1 MDVEIEEELSPDG
14 DLGLGLGLK
23 PGGIPYFCVDC
34 DSSKDAKN
42 EIQKGSGLPHFAY
55 KCHTKNCFLN
65 TKCRGSGKQIP
76 KKIIYSTENKLY
88 MSYLN
93 LINKSWTKLC
103 KRKFSSS
110 DNTGVRKKE
119 ERETLSVKLEEQNPL
134 VIRIGTSLRKQREI
148 FYSDLQAVIEKYGAK
163 EIDFDYEQKCS
174 PCRCNNIEENLFV
187 LREELNE
194 MYERNDQ
201 LKGELDIYEKLLY
214 GKYKA
219 SEVLLQ
225 QLSLAENEKDEV
237 VKMGREISSGLQ
249 QEVNSLQFELQCTE
263 GQLTDIQQQWLDRY
277 NSVYR
282 ENDELRSTVKDQA
295 TKLKKIT
302 LENQG
307 LKRECDEM
315 LAMLDVRERNYYK
328 RSLSISSDDSLSE
341 ASSFQ
346 LGVLGA
352 CVCRGSKQ
360 EPCSCAKAA
369 CLKQH
374 TITELLLEVERLQGR
389 LEEAQHVVDVY
400 REAFEEQL
408 KKNQSLTIKLNVLQA
423 ESEEQYK
430 GSLKNGILK
439 QKPKEGRKKQEVVK
453 DLVEMLCDRNEALI
467 HQRLVTKLLAKQ
479 LAQYESVKH
488 HNISVTSDMDEEE
501 QQIIQ

>member
-1 MDVEIEEELSPDG
+1 MEVEIEEELSPDG

-34 DSSKDAKN
+34 DCSKDAKN
-42 EIQKGSGLPHFAY
+42 EMQKGSGLPHFAY

-65 TKCRGSGKQIP
+65 TKYRGNGTGRQTPRKV
-76 KKIIYSTENKLY
+76 IYSSENRLY
-88 MSYLN
+88 SSYLN
-93 LINKSWTKLC
+93 LINKSWIQLC

-110 DNTGVRKKE
+110 NNLEVGKKKE
-119 ERETLSVKLEEQNPL
+119 EGEITRETLSVQLEEQNPL

-163 EIDFDYEQKCS
+163 EIDLDYEKKYS
-174 PCRCNNIEENLFV
+174 PCRCDNIEEKLFV
-187 LREELNE
+187 LHEELNE

-225 QLSLAENEKDEV
+225 QLNIAENEKDEV
-237 VKMGREISSGLQ
+237 VKMGREVSSELQ

-263 GQLTDIQQQWLDRY
+263 GQLSDIQQQWLDRY
-277 NSVYR
+277 NSVCR
-282 ENDELRSTVKDQA
+282 ENDELKATVRDQA
-295 TKLKKIT
+295 MKLKKIT

-328 RSLSISSDDSLSE
+328 RSLSISSDDSFSE

-360 EPCSCAKAA
+360 EPCGCAKAA

-374 TITELLLEVERLQGR
+374 TIAELLLEVEGLQSR
-389 LEEAQHVVDVY
+389 LEEAQQVIDVY

-408 KKNQSLTIKLNVLQA
+408 KKNQSMTRKLNELKP

-439 QKPKEGRKKQEVVK
+439 QKPKEGRKRQEVVK
-453 DLVEMLCDRNEALI
+453 DLVEMSAFYC
-467 HQRLVTKLLAKQ
+467 
-479 LAQYESVKH
+479 
-488 HNISVTSDMDEEE
+488 
-501 QQIIQ
+501 

>member
-1 MDVEIEEELSPDG
+1 MDVEVEEELSPDG

-34 DSSKDAKN
+34 DSLKDAKN

-76 KKIIYSTENKLY
+76 RKIMYSTENKLY

-110 DNTGVRKKE
+110 DNTGERKKE

-163 EIDFDYEQKCS
+163 EIDFDYEQKYS

-225 QLSLAENEKDEV
+225 QLSIAENEKDEV
-237 VKMGREISSGLQ
+237 VKMGREVSSGLQ

-277 NSVYR
+277 NSVCR
-282 ENDELRSTVKDQA
+282 ENDEFKSTIKDQA

-374 TITELLLEVERLQGR
+374 TIAELLVEVERLQGR
-389 LEEAQHVVDVY
+389 LEEAQQVVDVY

-423 ESEEQYK
+423 ECEEQCK

-488 HNISVTSDMDEEE
+488 HDISVSDMDEEE